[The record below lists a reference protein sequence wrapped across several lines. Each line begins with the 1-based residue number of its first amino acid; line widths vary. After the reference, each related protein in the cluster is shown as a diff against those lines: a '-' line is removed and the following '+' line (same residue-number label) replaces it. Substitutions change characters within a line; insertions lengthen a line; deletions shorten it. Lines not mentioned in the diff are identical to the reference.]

1 VNSHILQ
8 VKLTANFKRMANK
21 ENGKWINRLKG
32 KVSNYLDTVGEK
44 KTFRNE
50 TVLQKKKIIL
60 ILILIIMFLNR
71 RFVIILKLVRIPPS
85 IFLRVLIQTVAFRA
99 KKLSV
104 CTVVEN

>member
-1 VNSHILQ
+1 MNSHILQ

-60 ILILIIMFLNR
+60 ILIIMFLNR

>member
-1 VNSHILQ
+1 
-8 VKLTANFKRMANK
+8 
-21 ENGKWINRLKG
+21 
-32 KVSNYLDTVGEK
+32 
-44 KTFRNE
+44 
-50 TVLQKKKIIL
+50 
-60 ILILIIMFLNR
+60 MFLNR